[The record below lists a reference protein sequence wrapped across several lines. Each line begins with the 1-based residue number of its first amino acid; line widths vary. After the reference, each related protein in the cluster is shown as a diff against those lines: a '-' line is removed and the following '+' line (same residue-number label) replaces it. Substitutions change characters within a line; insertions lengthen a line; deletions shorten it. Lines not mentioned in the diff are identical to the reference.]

1 MTISILRTGGLG
13 ETFVILGNSVHIYGI
28 HGSSFT
34 RQVWFQNR
42 RARWRKHEIKNK
54 PAPTVPASKPRPDN
68 CDVFPPTMVHL
79 PPANFPPMSQTPF
92 RPWSP
97 VYPPFAASASLF
109 PLLGTLAP
117 EVFNTDT
124 KFPCAASQTVDV
136 MVNPRVST
144 SASPPTSSSTSPMSP
159 NVTQYQATYDS
170 DSGESRH
177 SADDYLAAVTL
188 ACGFQREN

>member
-1 MTISILRTGGLG
+1 MVVQCA
-13 ETFVILGNSVHIYGI
+13 FI

-42 RARWRKHEIKNK
+42 RARWRKREIKNK
-54 PAPTVPASKPRPDN
+54 PAPAAPASKPRPDN
-68 CDVFPPTMVHL
+68 CDVIPPITFHL
-79 PPANFPPMSQTPF
+79 PPEFF

-97 VYPPFAASASLF
+97 AYSPLAPSASMF
-109 PLLGTLAP
+109 PAWGTLGP
-117 EVFNTDT
+117 EVFNRDT
-124 KFPCAASQTVDV
+124 NFPCASSQTVSV

-144 SASPPTSSSTSPMSP
+144 SASPPSSSRTSPVSSHE
-159 NVTQYQATYDS
+159 TQYQAPYDS

-177 SADDYLAAVTL
+177 SADVYLAAVTL